1 MKIEK
6 PISET
11 FRPKSEQAR
20 TLDTVPA
27 KCAVEDVMFE
37 PFLAYEQSHPT
48 GR

>member
-6 PISET
+6 PITET
-11 FRPKSEQAR
+11 FGAKREQAR
-20 TLDTVPA
+20 IPDTGPA